1 MKVLTVP
8 KISTL
13 TRYVGVDPGQ
23 AGGVAVI
30 YGDTIE
36 AYPMPESELDTWN
49 LFTRITPMGFQ
60 CRGSIELVHSM
71 PQQGVASSFKFGRN
85 YGFVRACMIA
95 SGIGFSDV
103 QPKRWQ
109 QTLDIVGRKADE
121 PVGALKLR
129 LLAAA
134 QQRFPTFHLWTEPK
148 TKGKQLAVCDAMLL
162 AEYCRLINEG
172 YHQRSASIR

>member
-1 MKVLTVP
+1 MPKLTNP
-8 KISTL
+8 P
-13 TRYVGVDPGQ
+13 RYIGVDPGQ
-23 AGGVAVI
+23 SGGVAVI

-36 AYPMPESELDTWN
+36 AFPIPESELDTWN
-49 LFTRITPMGFQ
+49 LFVQITPMGFQ

-109 QTLDIVGRKADE
+109 DVLDIVGRKKDE

-129 LLAAA
+129 LLASAK
-134 QQRFPTFHLWTEPK
+134 QRFPKFPLWTEPK

-162 AEYCRLINEG
+162 AYYCKLTHEG
-172 YHQRSASIR
+172 YSKRTVSVR